1 VLHRARLE
9 PFHAAWLIFGELKM
23 KFLSGVIVA
32 GLLSSAAPVFAASD
46 AEVDCGYQAAVV
58 EAVRQAR
65 IERVKERSVPAHVA
79 AASPEWPEK
88 YNAVVP
94 LVAPWVYEMKMRD
107 VKANDLGAAWKEM
120 CLAR

>member
-1 VLHRARLE
+1 
-9 PFHAAWLIFGELKM
+9 M
-23 KFLSGVIVA
+23 KFVSGVTVA
-32 GLLSSAAPVFAASD
+32 ALLGGAAPVWAQTA

-65 IERVKERSVPAHVA
+65 IERVKERKVPEHVA
-79 AASPEWPEK
+79 ASAPTWPEK

-107 VKANDLGAAWKEM
+107 VKANDLGAAWNEM